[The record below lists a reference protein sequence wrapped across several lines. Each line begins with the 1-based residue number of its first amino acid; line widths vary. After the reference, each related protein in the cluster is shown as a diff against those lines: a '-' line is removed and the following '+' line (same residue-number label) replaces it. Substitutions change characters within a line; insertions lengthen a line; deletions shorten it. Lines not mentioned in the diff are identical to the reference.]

1 MLKIGDTLLEKIK
14 SHARRTYPEECC
26 GILLGDASEST
37 RWVSD
42 TIELANASEANRRRR
57 FIITPDDYTIAEELA
72 RDRGLEIL
80 GFYHSH
86 PDHPARPSDFD
97 LEHAMPWWSYVI
109 VGVENGLPVAIT
121 SWLLRE
127 ERLGFDEEPILIVEP
142 ETGSAVRTKEEE

>member
-1 MLKIGDTLLEKIK
+1 M
-14 SHARRTYPEECC
+14 ARSGGVE
-26 GILLGDASEST
+26 
-37 RWVSD
+37 VV
-42 TIELANASEANRRRR
+42 
-57 FIITPDDYTIAEELA
+57 
-72 RDRGLEIL
+72 GL
-80 GFYHSH
+80 YHSH
-86 PDHPARPSDFD
+86 PDHPAQPSQFD